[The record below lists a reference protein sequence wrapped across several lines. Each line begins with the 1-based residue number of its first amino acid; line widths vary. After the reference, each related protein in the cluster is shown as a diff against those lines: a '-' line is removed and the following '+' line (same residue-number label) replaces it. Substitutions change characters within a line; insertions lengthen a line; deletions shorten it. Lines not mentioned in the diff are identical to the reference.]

1 MSKCDKLL
9 KKAQN
14 SPTNLRF
21 EELCQLAECNGFIFK
36 GQISTS
42 HRKYQR
48 PGYKSIMNFQ
58 DDHGK
63 AKDYQVRQLL
73 AAIEVLGNLDAENEE
88 TDG

>member
-14 SPTNLRF
+14 SPSSLRF
-21 EELCQLAECNGFIFK
+21 EELCQLAECHGFIFK
-36 GQISTS
+36 GQIGTS

-63 AKDYQVRQLL
+63 AKDYQVKQLL
-73 AAIEVLGNLDAENEE
+73 VAIEELGDS
-88 TDG
+88 DSIS